1 MSARTTTATAT
12 TTTTTTTTTTPRPP
26 STTPFLRSLSSRS
39 LLVPSK
45 DKPRLYIVLYPRGG
59 SSPTSSFRNNLNCDA
74 YHWSIVVGPQT
85 SGRKDQGTRYH
96 VAHLDQES
104 EKYIYEDQDIA
115 SNPSLQNGLIR
126 VTVAKVTDEPRLQSI
141 IRAIQIREDDT
152 AFNCLTW
159 VREVFLKLHQDDWN
173 AVEACARK
181 YCKRKRDIGRW
192 QEDRVPRGLWNME
205 KISTFNFWEN
215 RETTA

>member
-1 MSARTTTATAT
+1 MS
-12 TTTTTTTTTTPRPP
+12 TTTP
-26 STTPFLRSLSSRS
+26 TTPRAPFLRSLSSRS
-39 LLVPSK
+39 LLMPSK

-85 SGRKDQGTRYH
+85 AGRKDQGTRYH

-104 EKYIYEDQDIA
+104 GEYVFEEQEI
-115 SNPSLQNGLIR
+115 STSPSLQTGLVR
-126 VTVAKVTDEPRLQSI
+126 VTVAKVTDEARLQSI
-141 IRAIQIREDDT
+141 LRAIQVREDDT

-159 VREVFLKLHQDDWN
+159 VREAFLKLHQDAKSIKTYLNADDWN
-173 AVEACARK
+173 AVETCARK

-192 QEDRVPRGLWNME
+192 QEDRVPRGLWNVE

-215 RETTA
+215 RETTP